1 MARIS
6 KTDIDPAAAKIVH
19 RLKALD
25 LVAGQSRPKKAP
37 QREGAERAI
46 RKLCGGIIPGKAVV
60 SNADL
65 VKKVRAYAV
74 REGLRHFSRDTIL
87 RAAASTK

>member
-25 LVAGQSRPKKAP
+25 LIAGRSRPKKAP
-37 QREGAERAI
+37 QREGAERAV

-74 REGLRHFSRDTIL
+74 REGLRQFSRDTIL
-87 RAAASTK
+87 RAAARTK